1 MIKTKIEIYIKKAVD
16 VFLRES
22 ALSPRESAAVEILV
36 PENENFGHYSTNAA
50 LKLAKTLKQ
59 NPMEIA
65 ENIKYQISNL
75 KSGLFEKFEVA
86 TPGFVNLWLS
96 PKILQSNIKEILAK
110 KEKFG
115 RGKIKKQTIVI
126 EYSSPNIAKPLGI
139 HHLSSTIIGQALVDI
154 LRFDGYKVVS
164 LSFPGDWGTQF
175 GLLIAGYKKW
185 GNKEKIKKDPINELL
200 NLYVKFSAAAKENSE
215 LLNEGRNEFKKL
227 EDGDKKNL
235 RLWKWFSRKSMED
248 FERVYKILGMKIE
261 NTIPESYYESEM
273 KSLVQDALKRGI
285 AEKGE
290 DGSVVVKILGSETP
304 EIIQKSDGATIYT
317 TRELAAIRHRLKKW
331 KADKILYVAANQQ
344 TFHLDQVFRCAELL
358 GFAKL
363 EQLGH
368 VKFGMM
374 LASGG
379 KKFATREGRLIKMEN
394 VLNEAVMRS
403 EKIVEKLN
411 PKIPAK
417 EKQKIARVVGIGAVK
432 FFDLSQSRRSDIIFD
447 WDKMLNFKGASAPYI
462 QYVYARFKNVL
473 KKSVPTDLPAGR
485 RGRQAKNRGS
495 KKINLSLLKNK
506 AEFNLIFHLSRFGE
520 AVEDAAKIYEPNKI
534 ADYLLRLAEKANAF
548 YETSPVLKSEKPLM
562 EARLALIEATAIVI
576 KNGLNLLG
584 INVLEKM

>member
-1 MIKTKIEIYIKKAVD
+1 MIKAEIEAYVKKAVD
-16 VFLRES
+16 IFLRES
-22 ALSPRESAAVEILV
+22 ALSPCESAVADILV
-36 PENENFGHYSTNAA
+36 PEKENFGHYSTNAA
-50 LKLAKTLKQ
+50 LKLAKNFKQ

-65 ENIKYQISNL
+65 ENLKSQISKI
-75 KSGLFEKFEVA
+75 KSGFFEKIEVTA
-86 TPGFVNLWLS
+86 PGFINFWLS
-96 PKILQSNIKEILAK
+96 QKVLQENIKEILSK
-110 KEKFG
+110 KEEFG
-115 RGKIKKQTIVI
+115 KGKKKNKTIII

-185 GNKEKIKKDPINELL
+185 GDKEKVKKNPIDELL
-200 NLYVKFSAAAKENSE
+200 NLYVKFSAAAKENPA
-215 LLNEGRNEFKKL
+215 LLDEGRNEFKKL
-227 EDGDKKNL
+227 EDGDKENL
-235 RLWKWFSRKSMED
+235 KLWRWFSKESMED
-248 FERVYKILGMKIE
+248 FERVYKILEMKIE
-261 NTIPESYYESEM
+261 NTIPESYYKSET

-285 AEKGE
+285 AEKGN
-290 DGSVVVKILGSETP
+290 DGSVIIKIPGGETP

-317 TRELAAIRHRLKKW
+317 TRELAAICHRLKKW

-368 VKFGMM
+368 VRFGMM

-379 KKFATREGRLIKMEN
+379 KKFATREGKLIKMED
-394 VLNEAVMRS
+394 VLSEAVTRS
-403 EKIVEKLN
+403 EEIVEKLN
-411 PKIPAK
+411 PKLLAK

-432 FFDLSQSRRSDIIFD
+432 FFDLSQSRGSDIIFD
-447 WDKMLNFKGASAPYI
+447 WDKMLNLKGASAPYI
-462 QYVYARFKNVL
+462 QYAYARFKNVF
-473 KKSVPTDLPAGR
+473 KKVIPTGK
-485 RGRQAKNRGS
+485 QTKNRGS
-495 KKINLSLLKNK
+495 KKANLSLLKTK
-506 AEFNLIFHLSRFGE
+506 AELNLIFHLSRFGE

-534 ADYLLRLAEKANAF
+534 TDYLLRLAEKANAF

-576 KNGLNLLG
+576 KSGLNLLG

>member
-1 MIKTKIEIYIKKAVD
+1 MIKADIGKYVGEALKKLFNCEAP
-16 VFLRES
+16 F
-22 ALSPRESAAVEILV
+22 EILV

-50 LKLAKTLKQ
+50 LRLAKTFKQ

-65 ENIKYQISNL
+65 ENLKAQIL
-75 KSGLFEKFEVA
+75 KLEAGFFEKIEVA
-86 TPGFVNLWLS
+86 QPGFINFWLS
-96 PKILQSNIKEILAK
+96 PKILQDSIKEILSK

-115 RGKIKKQTIVI
+115 RGTAKKQTIVI

-154 LRFDGYKVVS
+154 LRFDGYKVIS

-185 GNKEKIKKDPINELL
+185 GNKEKVKKNPIDELL
-200 NLYVKFSAAAKENSE
+200 NLYVKFSAAAKENLE
-215 LLNEGRNEFKKL
+215 FLDEGRSEFKKL
-227 EDGDKKNL
+227 EDGDKENL
-235 RLWKWFSRKSMED
+235 KLWEWFSKESMDD

-261 NTIPESYYESEM
+261 NTIPESYYETGM
-273 KSLVQDALKRGI
+273 KALVRNALERGI

-290 DGSVVVKILGSETP
+290 DGSVVIKIPGSETP

-344 TFHLDQVFRCAELL
+344 TFHLDQVFRCAEIL
-358 GFAKL
+358 GFAKP
-363 EQLGH
+363 EQLAH
-368 VKFGMM
+368 VRFGMM
-374 LASGG
+374 LASSG
-379 KKFATREGRLIKMEN
+379 KKFATREGKLIRMED
-394 VLNEAVMRS
+394 VLNEAVTRS

-411 PKIPAK
+411 PEISVE

-432 FFDLSQSRRSDIIFD
+432 FFDLSQSRGSDIIFD
-447 WDKMLNFKGASAPYI
+447 WDKMLNLKGASAPYI
-462 QYVYARFKNVL
+462 QYAYARFKNVL
-473 KKSVPTDLPAGR
+473 KKSGVKTDKK
-485 RGRQAKNRGS
+485 AKF
-495 KKINLSLLKNK
+495 SLLGTKV
-506 AEFNLIFHLSRFGE
+506 EIDLIFHLLRFGE
-520 AVEDAAKIYEPNKI
+520 AIEDAAKTYEPNKI

-548 YETSPVLKSEKPLM
+548 YETSPVLKSEKSLM
-562 EARLALIEATAIVI
+562 EARLALIEATTIVI

>member
-1 MIKTKIEIYIKKAVD
+1 MIKAEIEAYVKKAVD
-16 VFLRES
+16 IFLRES
-22 ALSPRESAAVEILV
+22 ALSPCESAVADILV
-36 PENENFGHYSTNAA
+36 PEKENFGHYSTNAA
-50 LKLAKTLKQ
+50 LKLAKNFKQ

-65 ENIKYQISNL
+65 ENLKSQISKI
-75 KSGLFEKFEVA
+75 KSGFFEKIEVMA
-86 TPGFVNLWLS
+86 PGFINFWLS
-96 PKILQSNIKEILAK
+96 PKVLRENIKEILSK
-110 KEKFG
+110 KEEFG
-115 RGKIKKQTIVI
+115 KGKKKNKTIII

-185 GNKEKIKKDPINELL
+185 GDKEKVKKNPIDELL
-200 NLYVKFSAAAKENSE
+200 NLYVKFSAAAKENPA
-215 LLNEGRNEFKKL
+215 LLDEGRNEFKKL
-227 EDGDKKNL
+227 EDGDKENL
-235 RLWKWFSRKSMED
+235 KLWRWFSKESMED
-248 FERVYKILGMKIE
+248 FERVYKILEMKIE
-261 NTIPESYYESEM
+261 NTIPESYYESET

-285 AEKGE
+285 AEKGN
-290 DGSVVVKILGSETP
+290 DGSVIIKIPGGETP

-317 TRELAAIRHRLKKW
+317 TRELAAICHRLKKW

-368 VKFGMM
+368 VRFGMM

-379 KKFATREGRLIKMEN
+379 KKFATREGKLIKMED
-394 VLNEAVMRS
+394 VLSEAVTRS
-403 EKIVEKLN
+403 EEIVEKLN
-411 PKIPAK
+411 PKLLAK

-432 FFDLSQSRRSDIIFD
+432 FFDLSQSRGSDIIFD
-447 WDKMLNFKGASAPYI
+447 WDKMLNLKGASAPYV
-462 QYVYARFKNVL
+462 QYAYARFKNVL
-473 KKSVPTDLPAGR
+473 KKVIPTGK
-485 RGRQAKNRGS
+485 QAKNRGS
-495 KKINLSLLKNK
+495 KKANLSLLKTK
-506 AEFNLIFHLSRFGE
+506 AELNLIFHLSRFGE

-584 INVLEKM
+584 IGILEKM

>member
-1 MIKTKIEIYIKKAVD
+1 MIKADIGKYVGEALKKLFNCEAP
-16 VFLRES
+16 F
-22 ALSPRESAAVEILV
+22 EILV

-50 LKLAKTLKQ
+50 LRLAKTFKQ

-65 ENIKYQISNL
+65 ENLKAQIL
-75 KSGLFEKFEVA
+75 KLEAGFFEKIEVA
-86 TPGFVNLWLS
+86 QPGFINFWLS
-96 PKILQSNIKEILAK
+96 PKILQDSIKEILSK

-115 RGKIKKQTIVI
+115 RGTAKKQTIVI

-154 LRFDGYKVVS
+154 LRFDGYKVIS

-185 GNKEKIKKDPINELL
+185 GNKEKVKKNPIDELL
-200 NLYVKFSAAAKENSE
+200 NLYVKFSAAAKENLE
-215 LLNEGRNEFKKL
+215 FLDEGRSEFKKL
-227 EDGDKKNL
+227 EDGDKENL
-235 RLWKWFSRKSMED
+235 KLWEWFSKESMDD

-261 NTIPESYYESEM
+261 NTIPESYYETGM
-273 KSLVQDALKRGI
+273 KALVRNALERGI

-290 DGSVVVKILGSETP
+290 DGSVVIKIPGSETP

-344 TFHLDQVFRCAELL
+344 TFHLDQVFRCAEIL
-358 GFAKL
+358 GFAKP
-363 EQLGH
+363 EQLAH
-368 VKFGMM
+368 VRFGMM
-374 LASGG
+374 LASSG
-379 KKFATREGRLIKMEN
+379 KKFATREGKLIRMED
-394 VLNEAVMRS
+394 VLNEAVTRS

-411 PKIPAK
+411 PEISVE

-432 FFDLSQSRRSDIIFD
+432 FFDLSQSRGSDIIFD
-447 WDKMLNFKGASAPYI
+447 WDKMLNLKGASAPYI
-462 QYVYARFKNVL
+462 QYAYARFKNVL
-473 KKSVPTDLPAGR
+473 KKSGAKTDKK
-485 RGRQAKNRGS
+485 AKF
-495 KKINLSLLKNK
+495 SLLGTKV
-506 AEFNLIFHLSRFGE
+506 EIDLIFHLSRFGE
-520 AVEDAAKIYEPNKI
+520 AIEDAAKTYEPNKI

-548 YETSPVLKSEKPLM
+548 YETSPVLKSEKSLM
-562 EARLALIEATAIVI
+562 EARLALIEATTIVI